1 VHLLQQAGVGVSE
14 EKRAP
19 RINLD
24 LVEHLDDRAA
34 LFEVNVIRGEEPS
47 VQVVLTDLDGT
58 EHEGRLTPDTAWLIH
73 RIITTYDRRAIRE
86 LGVLLGQGATLL
98 NQEDD
103 Q

>member
-1 VHLLQQAGVGVSE
+1 VSE
-14 EKRAP
+14 EKRAT

-24 LVEHLDDRAA
+24 LVEHLDDSSA
-34 LFEVNVIRGEEPS
+34 LFEVNVLRGDAPR
-47 VQVVLTDLDGT
+47 VQVLLADLDGS

-98 NQEDD
+98 NTEEDA
-103 Q
+103 